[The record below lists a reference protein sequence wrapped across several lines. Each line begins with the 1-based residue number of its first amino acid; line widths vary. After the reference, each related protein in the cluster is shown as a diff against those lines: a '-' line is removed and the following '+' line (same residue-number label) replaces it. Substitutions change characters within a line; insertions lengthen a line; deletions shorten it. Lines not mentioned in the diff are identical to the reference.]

1 MIKKDVA
8 WLKAK
13 TMDIQ
18 STKIELARLILE
30 LENPMLIEKIKDL
43 LIKEASNFQTNLSEQ
58 EKYEIKLGL
67 DQLNSGQRV
76 SFESFLK
83 RVS

>member
-1 MIKKDVA
+1 
-8 WLKAK
+8 
-13 TMDIQ
+13 MDIQ